1 MAKLETIIGSN
12 RPESTQAIGQIIGE
26 GLSVGDI
33 VLLIGD
39 LGSGKTCMTQGLIK
53 GLGSE
58 DIARSPTFVI
68 VAQYTAM
75 CPVYHMDLYRI
86 DGIHDMDAMQLDEYL
101 YGDGVCLVE
110 WADKQ
115 ENLFPKKSLMIQ
127 FFKTGTD
134 TRELKISSYN
144 LDHEEIFF
152 NLSNSGHTDK

>member
-12 RPESTQAIGQIIGE
+12 RPESTQAIGQIIGQ

-68 VAQYTAM
+68 VAQYTAI

-110 WADKQ
+110 WADKH
-115 ENLFPKKSLMIQ
+115 ENLFPKTSLLIE
-127 FFKTGTD
+127 FSKTGD
-134 TRELKISSYN
+134 NRRELKLSSYN
-144 LDHEEIFF
+144 SNHEGIF
-152 NLSNSGHTDK
+152 SNIGNSRSIDR